1 MKLVLEII
9 LILFAYFL
17 LNEIEQSYLE
27 EKKKDLMVDSL
38 LSSLIKLS
46 QLNKN
51 PDKDLIIYKA

>member
-17 LNEIEQSYLE
+17 LNEIEQSFLE

-46 QLNKN
+46 QLNGN
-51 PDKDLIIYKA
+51 PDKDLIIYKT